1 MSLDQLRVRLKQ
13 ASAHYAAEAAGKTG
27 ALGDLYQ
34 DVVKEDWL
42 DRLVSQYKGQDK
54 SRFVETLERN
64 WDRETKMGIEVTS
77 GSVYRAESKSV
88 LGDLEGRIAAMEK
101 SAPSTPTKSKPKREF
116 STPVKAANIEP
127 HKIINWH
134 QPPDPP
140 KRPTLIVKAQSA
152 IVKQLEKRLQQ
163 AMLQGDYDAAEKI
176 ATSLASR
183 FVETNT
189 QLDPL
194 FMKGIAR
201 QYKENLLSQA
211 RSGKKITG
219 IASTVARQF
228 QPKLKLKA
236 ALKGVKAGGSQPR
249 AKTSPDDGL
258 TTGQQFTTPL
268 SGGQPKS
275 HTIGVEPIE
284 FTADSDEKWDG
295 SVGDSASES
304 GSEAWTDAPAASVG
318 SQVVPIVPRTSR
330 YVTLEAIKLRQR
342 LNAKRSY
349 GEASV
354 VSVGT
359 KAHFATSWGGLAHRE
374 RRIPLFYGEIL
385 ISGHSAKITLTKSGK
400 VAGGDIATINTFLKT
415 FFLTGGSIKGKRMT
429 SQQLIRHIMSHV
441 PGVFSISA

>member
-1 MSLDQLRVRLKQ
+1 M
-13 ASAHYAAEAAGKTG
+13 
-27 ALGDLYQ
+27 
-34 DVVKEDWL
+34 
-42 DRLVSQYKGQDK
+42 DRLLSRYKGQDK
-54 SRFVETLERN
+54 STFVETLERN
-64 WDRETKMGIEVTS
+64 WDRETKMGIEITS
-77 GSVYRAESKSV
+77 GSVFRAESKSV
-88 LGDLEGRIAAMEK
+88 LGDLEGRITVMEK
-101 SAPSTPTKSKPKREF
+101 SAPSTPTKSKPKLEF
-116 STPVKAANIEP
+116 STPVKAANVEP

-140 KRPTLIVKAQSA
+140 KRPTLVVKAQSA
-152 IVKQLEKRLQQ
+152 VVKQLEKRLQQ
-163 AMLQGDYDAAEKI
+163 AMLQGDYDEADKI

-194 FMKGIAR
+194 FMKDIAR

-236 ALKGVKAGGSQPR
+236 ALKGIKVGGSQPR
-249 AKTSPDDGL
+249 AKTTPDDGL
-258 TTGQQFTTPL
+258 TTGQEFTTPL

-275 HTIGVEPIE
+275 LTVGVEPVD
-284 FTADSDEKWDG
+284 FTGDPDEKWDG
-295 SVGDSASES
+295 SVGDSVGEAW
-304 GSEAWTDAPAASVG
+304 SEAWTDAPSQVSVG
-318 SQVVPIVPRTSR
+318 SQQLAPIVPRTSR

-359 KAHFATSWGGLAHRE
+359 TAHFATSWGGLAHRE